1 MLTPRVDGVL
11 SFNRTRDAK
20 NKKEEKKKK
29 EGKIQPFERKKKR
42 YIDGKEVIQ
51 SGFVCIDLAKRS

>member
-29 EGKIQPFERKKKR
+29 KEKYNLLKGKKNDTSMGRKSFKA
-42 YIDGKEVIQ
+42 
-51 SGFVCIDLAKRS
+51 DLFA